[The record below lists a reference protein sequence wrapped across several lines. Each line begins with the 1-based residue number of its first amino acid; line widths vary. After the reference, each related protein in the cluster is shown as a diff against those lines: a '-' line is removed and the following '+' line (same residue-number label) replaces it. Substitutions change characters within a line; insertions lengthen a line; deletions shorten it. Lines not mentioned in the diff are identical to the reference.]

1 VIDVKKEHKAVT
13 WIEGKDTRMTV
24 LSEAPLVLETPVRLL
39 AGQRI
44 TDKQVLF
51 VRNIQ
56 DLAEGLTLEPR
67 PIEGWE
73 IELVGLI
80 NPWRVVIRA
89 EDLLKMEQAEYEM
102 VLQCS
107 GNGRSQYIGIPG
119 TPWGQGGVGNVR
131 FAGVPLAAVLRK
143 HNVKVDSQVKF
154 VTAEGQDLPMGLE
167 KPDYEQS
174 LPLADVLEKS
184 ILALKLNGEALPG
197 VHGGP
202 VRLVTPG
209 FFGTMQVKWL
219 ERLRFETAESANF
232 YHATEYRVPLSLLKL
247 GEKFK
252 FTLEN
257 SRPTW
262 QIRLMSYILD
272 PAPKAKLKAGEVTVS
287 GVAYNDGAARM
298 ESVLVSCDRGQ
309 SWQPAKFQ
317 GPDSPFAWYQWTA
330 KPTLKPGVHEIWSRA
345 IDALGRTQPLDGSI
359 YWNPNGYEWNGVF
372 KTEVIV
378 L

>member
-1 VIDVKKEHKAVT
+1 VIDVKKEHKAAT

-56 DLAEGLTLEPR
+56 DLGEGLTLEPR

-131 FAGVPLAAVLRK
+131 FAGVPLSAVLRK
-143 HNVKVDSQVKF
+143 HNVKVDSQVKY

-167 KPDYEQS
+167 KPDYEHS

-184 ILALKLNGEALPG
+184 ILPSNSTGRLCRACTA
-197 VHGGP
+197 GP
-202 VRLVTPG
+202 CV
-209 FFGTMQVKWL
+209 W
-219 ERLRFETAESANF
+219 
-232 YHATEYRVPLSLLKL
+232 
-247 GEKFK
+247 
-252 FTLEN
+252 
-257 SRPTW
+257 
-262 QIRLMSYILD
+262 
-272 PAPKAKLKAGEVTVS
+272 
-287 GVAYNDGAARM
+287 
-298 ESVLVSCDRGQ
+298 
-309 SWQPAKFQ
+309 
-317 GPDSPFAWYQWTA
+317 
-330 KPTLKPGVHEIWSRA
+330 
-345 IDALGRTQPLDGSI
+345 
-359 YWNPNGYEWNGVF
+359 
-372 KTEVIV
+372 
-378 L
+378 